1 MLMSFDVNQYK
12 LSQRQGWD
20 SAASGWKYWWQ
31 IIEKGA
37 QKINDRLIDLAKI
50 KQGDKVLDLATG
62 IGEPAITAA
71 KVVGSQGHVLA
82 VDISPQ
88 MLSIARQRSVSLG
101 LQDIIEFKQSDIESL
116 QLSPLSF
123 DAALCRWGLMFLPN
137 LDSALTNM
145 FNSLKNSGR
154 IATAVWSSQ
163 SKTPFVGFPI
173 SIIMRELDVSDPNIS
188 SDSTTNLRIPGPC
201 TLADERILKN
211 SLQKAGFK
219 DIHIERQNVTFEFD
233 SVNDYINH
241 VKDIAAPLKAMLDKE
256 SASRQ
261 EEIWKAVAKEVK
273 ANYTN
278 TGNDD
283 GFVIM
288 NNECICF
295 VGSK

>member
-1 MLMSFDVNQYK
+1 MSFDANKYK
-12 LSQRQGWD
+12 STQRQGWD

-31 IIEKGA
+31 VIEKGA

-62 IGEPAITAA
+62 IGEPAVTAA
-71 KVVGSQGHVLA
+71 KKVIGSKGHILA

-88 MLSIARQRSVSLG
+88 MLSIARQRSTSLG
-101 LQDIIEFKQSDIESL
+101 LQDIIEFKQCDIESL

-123 DAALCRWGLMFLPN
+123 DAVLCRWGLMFLPN

-145 FNSLKNSGR
+145 FNALKNGGR

-163 SKTPFVGFPI
+163 SKTPFIGFPI
-173 SIIMRELDVSDPNIS
+173 SIIMRELDVSDPNVS

-201 TLADERILKN
+201 SLADEKILKN
-211 SLQKAGFK
+211 SLDKAGFK
-219 DIHIERQNVTFEFD
+219 DIQVERQNVTFEFD
-233 SVNDYINH
+233 SVIDYVNH
-241 VKDIAAPLKAMLDKE
+241 VKDISAPLKAMLDKE

-261 EEIWKAVAKEVK
+261 EEIWTVVAKEVK

-278 TGNDD
+278 TGNDAD
-283 GFVIM
+283 GSVIM